1 MHSTTCRI
9 KYILNIKK
17 IIKAENHFL
26 QTILTKQIAGR
37 FYCQKK
43 KKKKNSSQLFPIHNI
58 LSLLTNDFS
67 GLHNEDGSFSRDEW
81 GEVNI
86 RFSYLAICYLSILH
100 LNYIVSCK
108 IVDGGFRCTPG
119 GESHDGQIFYDV
131 GALAITGSLHH
142 VEKDLFG
149 WWLCE
154 CQVKSGGLNEN
165 GGISDTPEDVVDVF
179 HTYFR
184 VVGLSLLEYLGLK
197 AMDPTHALPVD
208 VVNMIFLPKIVTAK
222 PFNKT

>member
-1 MHSTTCRI
+1 M
-9 KYILNIKK
+9 
-17 IIKAENHFL
+17 
-26 QTILTKQIAGR
+26 
-37 FYCQKK
+37 
-43 KKKKNSSQLFPIHNI
+43 
-58 LSLLTNDFS
+58 
-67 GLHNEDGSFSRDEW
+67 
-81 GEVNI
+81 GETAV
-86 RFSYLAICYLSILH
+86 
-100 LNYIVSCK
+100 NYIVSCK

-142 VEKDLFG
+142 VEKDLF
-149 WWLCE
+149 
-154 CQVKSGGLNEN
+154 EN

-208 VVNMIFLPKIVTAK
+208 AVNMIFLPEIVTAK